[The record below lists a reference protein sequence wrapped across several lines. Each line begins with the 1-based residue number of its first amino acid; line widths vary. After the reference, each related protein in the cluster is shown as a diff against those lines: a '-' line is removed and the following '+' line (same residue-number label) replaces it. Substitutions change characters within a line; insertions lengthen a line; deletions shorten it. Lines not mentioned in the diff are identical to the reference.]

1 MRNGAKTGARPLVG
15 GPFSKTPVFMCLCVR
30 VHGAFFFGVRTRFFG
45 MRLKNI
51 PKKSQK
57 KRQKIKQIC
66 QLFSIIRFCFRL
78 SFFMSS
84 VLEKR

>member
-30 VHGAFFFGVRTRFFG
+30 VHGACFGVKTYQWNEAE
-45 MRLKNI
+45 KHT
-51 PKKSQK
+51 KKSQK

-66 QLFSIIRFCFRL
+66 QLFSRIRFCFRL

>member
-1 MRNGAKTGARPLVG
+1 MRNGAKTGARPLVGG

-30 VHGAFFFGVRTRFFG
+30 VHGAFFWCAYTFFWNEAE
-45 MRLKNI
+45 KHT
-51 PKKSQK
+51 KKITK